1 MQYKTCKADEARTAS
16 YVGSTNNPYDADV
29 EAVREDIRRNNRQ
42 VAATYKKHG
51 TVWGAFMKI
60 RVRPRGPRR
69 PYSHDTLI
77 KDALYFDIY
86 KSEDTTRTYMLKY
99 NRK

>member
-1 MQYKTCKADEARTAS
+1 MYYKTCKAEAARTPS

-29 EAVREDIRRNNRQ
+29 EAVREDIRRYNLRI
-42 VAATYKKHG
+42 AATHKKFG
-51 TVWGAFMKI
+51 FVSGSFMKL

-69 PYSHDTLI
+69 PYAYDTQM
-77 KDALYFDIY
+77 KDAKYFDIY
-86 KSEDTTRTYMLKY
+86 KSEDATRTYMLKY

>member
-1 MQYKTCKADEARTAS
+1 MYYKTCKAEAARTPS

-29 EAVREDIRRNNRQ
+29 EAVREDIRRNNRR